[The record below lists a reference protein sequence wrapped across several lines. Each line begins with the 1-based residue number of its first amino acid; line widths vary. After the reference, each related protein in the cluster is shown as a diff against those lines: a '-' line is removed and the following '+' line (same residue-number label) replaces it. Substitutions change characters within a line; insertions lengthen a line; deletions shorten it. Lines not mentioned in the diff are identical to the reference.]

1 MALENNGGENYGG
14 NTTPRQRPA
23 DTGRVQCAAGIA
35 ILGIFLHNYC
45 HWLNPVVKEN
55 EYQYFQRNVDW
66 LTQCIA
72 DAGSLLPCHL
82 ISFFGHYG
90 VPVFLFLSAY
100 GLERKYG
107 GRPGPTLEDNRVA
120 PLPFIRY
127 HYLKLFKMMIVG
139 FISFTIIDAITP
151 GSWKYN
157 VQQIV
162 GQLLMIN
169 NWYPNPDD
177 NIWPGPFWFFGLM
190 LQLYIVYRLFL
201 YRRHWG
207 WTVALMVVC
216 TGVQLLMAPEGETLN
231 YWRYN
236 FMGGMLPFGLGL
248 LFARYGE
255 KIMIVRLNFGGF
267 LMSWVACSFF
277 IVSASESFYTWTIV
291 PALICYA
298 SVYLV
303 KSIDHLPW
311 AGLREGIWY
320 VLSWMGNISAAL
332 FVIHPVL
339 RKIFIPISRRGD
351 VYTGLLLYA
360 IASLGVAWLVMKVMK
375 KIPNPKL

>member
-1 MALENNGGENYGG
+1 MALENNGG
-14 NTTPRQRPA
+14 NTTTRDSDLLTRA
-23 DTGRVQCAAGIA
+23 ECNALRGIA

-72 DAGSLLPCHL
+72 GAGSLLPCHL

-177 NIWPGPFWFFGLM
+177 NIWPGPFWFFGLTTAV
-190 LQLYIVYRLFL
+190 I
-201 YRRHWG
+201 G
-207 WTVALMVVC
+207 
-216 TGVQLLMAPEGETLN
+216 
-231 YWRYN
+231 
-236 FMGGMLPFGLGL
+236 
-248 LFARYGE
+248 
-255 KIMIVRLNFGGF
+255 
-267 LMSWVACSFF
+267 
-277 IVSASESFYTWTIV
+277 
-291 PALICYA
+291 
-298 SVYLV
+298 
-303 KSIDHLPW
+303 
-311 AGLREGIWY
+311 AG
-320 VLSWMGNISAAL
+320 
-332 FVIHPVL
+332 P
-339 RKIFIPISRRGD
+339 
-351 VYTGLLLYA
+351 
-360 IASLGVAWLVMKVMK
+360 
-375 KIPNPKL
+375 